1 MVWGK
6 LFLCSV
12 NLTPVIKKK
21 NKKCGKGSV
30 WLSSVTWVEFRRKRR
45 IYTGWEYR
53 HTDSHTRR
61 PIQRYMHTQSNIC
74 RLCMVNMLTLNNSQR
89 KTAEIKEQSRSCSAA
104 LAPPPPPPDVKVGWK
119 ALDMNTFGTNINLGR
134 LWFAEHALQ
143 CNMSLF
149 YAKELVTK
157 TT

>member
-21 NKKCGKGSV
+21 RKCGKGCV

-45 IYTGWEYR
+45 IYTGFEYR

-61 PIQRYMHTQSNIC
+61 PIQRYKHTQLNTC

-89 KTAEIKEQSRSCSAA
+89 KRAEEWNQWAKFEVVRQPWHHLLHLQMWRSAKKHWIWTR
-104 LAPPPPPPDVKVGWK
+104 LVQMLTLDVSVVCR
-119 ALDMNTFGTNINLGR
+119 TC
-134 LWFAEHALQ
+134 FA
-143 CNMSLF
+143 M
-149 YAKELVTK
+149 
-157 TT
+157 